1 MNFAPEPSPQSS
13 PLEEER
19 RRKAPQVSELKSP
32 LPSEGRGQG
41 QGSKMRSL
49 PMRVLLVGAAG
60 RMGKTVLD
68 LAQND
73 SDIQI
78 TAQSDL
84 GDSIEPEMK
93 SCDVAIDFSQAD
105 SIDEICRA
113 ALKHGKSLV
122 IGTTGH
128 SQQQRKTIEE
138 TARSIP
144 IVLASNF
151 SVGVN
156 VLFWLTQKASELLGS
171 DFNPDIVETHHKMKK
186 DAPSGTAKTL
196 AEILTAMRNSEIPI
210 ESIRQGDVVG
220 EHTVIFSGPGERLE
234 LSHRAADRGIFAR
247 GALRAAKW
255 IINKPPGLYS
265 MQDVLGL

>member
-1 MNFAPEPSPQSS
+1 MKNSPV
-13 PLEEER
+13 R
-19 RRKAPQVSELKSP
+19 A
-32 LPSEGRGQG
+32 
-41 QGSKMRSL
+41 
-49 PMRVLLVGAAG
+49 LLIGAAG

-68 LAQND
+68 LAQ
-73 SDIQI
+73 SDREIEI
-78 TAQSDL
+78 AAQCDL
-84 GDSIEPEMK
+84 GDPIEPAMK
-93 SCDVAIDFSQAD
+93 NCDVAIDFSQAD
-105 SIDEICRA
+105 SINEICHA
-113 ALKHGKSLV
+113 ASQHAKSLV

-138 TARSIP
+138 TAHSVP

-156 VLFWLTQKASELLGS
+156 ALFWLTQRAAEFLGS
-171 DFNPDIVETHHKMKK
+171 DFNPEIVETHHTMKK

-196 AEILTAMRNSEIPI
+196 TEILKGVRSSEIPI
-210 ESIRQGDVVG
+210 QSIREGEVVG
-220 EHTVIFSGPGERLE
+220 EHSVIFKGPGESLE
-234 LSHRAADRGIFAR
+234 LTHRAANRGIFAG